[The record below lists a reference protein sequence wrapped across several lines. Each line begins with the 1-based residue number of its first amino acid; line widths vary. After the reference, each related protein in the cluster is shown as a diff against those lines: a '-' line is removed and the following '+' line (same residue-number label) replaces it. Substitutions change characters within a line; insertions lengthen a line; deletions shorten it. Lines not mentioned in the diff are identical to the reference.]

1 MSIATI
7 AQSHKLAL
15 PTLYSVVQN
24 DTHHAANVE
33 VVAPLPSLTVAAT
46 CGLAAPHG
54 VGVIDAVPALRSDA
68 VTSADGDDAILDV
81 AEGLMATAG
90 DEISLEDSNT
100 DG

>member
-1 MSIATI
+1 MSIATRNHR
-7 AQSHKLAL
+7 AQPQACASN
-15 PTLYSVVQN
+15 TVVQN
-24 DTHHAANVE
+24 DAHHAANVE

-54 VGVIDAVPALRSDA
+54 VGVIDAAPALRSDA